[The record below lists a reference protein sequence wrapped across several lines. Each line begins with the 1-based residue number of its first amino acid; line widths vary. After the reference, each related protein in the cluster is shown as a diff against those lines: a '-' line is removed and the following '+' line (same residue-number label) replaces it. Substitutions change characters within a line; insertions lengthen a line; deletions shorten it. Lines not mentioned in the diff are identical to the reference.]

1 MATMNT
7 DTGRARRQRLDV
19 AARREAILAAAL
31 RCYAEAPYAE
41 VSVADVAREA
51 HSSTALVFHYFGS
64 KAALYGEVV
73 TAAVAELSR
82 TQQAAIEAIPEGAPR
97 RDRVRASILIYL
109 DHIAAHPRTWA
120 APLLGGEEP
129 PEAVTVRHQA
139 RASYVEALRGLLRPA
154 AWTRHD
160 YALWGYFGFLDQACL
175 RWVSQGC
182 PNDQRDALAD
192 AALGALEGALG
203 DWGS

>member
-1 MATMNT
+1 MSS

-51 HSSTALVFHYFGS
+51 NSSTALVFHYFGS
-64 KAALYGEVV
+64 KAALYAEVV
-73 TAAVAELSR
+73 TAAVGELGR
-82 TQQAAIEAIPEGAPR
+82 AQRVAIDAIADGAPK
-97 RDRVRASILIYL
+97 RDRVRASILVYL

-129 PEAVTVRHQA
+129 PEAVEIRHQA
-139 RASYVEALRGLLRPA
+139 RSSYVEALRALLRPA
-154 AWTRHD
+154 EWTRHD

-175 RWVSQGC
+175 RWVDQGC
-182 PNDQRDALAD
+182 PDDQRDALAE

-203 DWGS
+203 DWGP

>member
-1 MATMNT
+1 MSSDT
-7 DTGRARRQRLDV
+7 DRARRQRLDV
-19 AARREAILAAAL
+19 AARREAILTAAL

-64 KAALYGEVV
+64 KAALYAEVV

-82 TQQAAIEAIPEGAPR
+82 AQQVAIEAIPDGAPT
-97 RDRVRASILIYL
+97 RDRVRASILVYL

-129 PEAVTVRHQA
+129 PEAVAIRRQA
-139 RASYVEALRGLLRPA
+139 RGSYVEALHELLRPA
-154 AWTRHD
+154 VWTRHD

-182 PNDQRDALAD
+182 PDDQRDALTD
-192 AALGALEGALG
+192 AALGALEGSLG